1 MGEILGLG
9 LSHYP
14 PFSGKDESMAG
25 IFWKRLQDP
34 ALPPHML
41 NRENWHPELLQ
52 ELGQDEGATAAET
65 HRVRMKQG
73 FARCMDALRDFNPD
87 FCVIWGDDQ
96 YENFRED
103 IVPPYCILAYDD
115 MELRP
120 WAQAQESSDMKGRPN
135 YWNEGSDYKLPV
147 RFASDEARDLTTHLL
162 ESGFDMAYAY
172 KPLHHPGIAH
182 SILNAILYLDFER
195 EGFPW
200 PVLPCT
206 VNCYG
211 DKIISHKG
219 FVSSLGDIRRPDPP
233 APAPSRCFD
242 LGAEMARYFRDS
254 PYRVAMIA
262 SSSWSHAF
270 LCDKTHRMMPDVDFD
285 KQMYSALIDGD
296 FEQWRSKSLKD
307 LTDSGNQEMLNWMAL
322 MGAMSVLD
330 RKPSWTDF
338 VETRLFNSSKVAA
351 VF

>member
-1 MGEILGLG
+1 
-9 LSHYP
+9 
-14 PFSGKDESMAG
+14 MAG
-25 IFWKRLQDP
+25 IFHGRLKDP
-34 ALPPHML
+34 ALPKHML
-41 NRENWHPELLQ
+41 NRENWHPDLLR
-52 ELGQDEGATAAET
+52 ELGQDNGVSAAAE
-65 HRVRMKQG
+65 HRRRMTQG
-73 FARCMDALRDFNPD
+73 FRKCMTELQAFDPD

-115 MELRP
+115 MELKP
-120 WAQAQESSDMKGRPN
+120 WAQAQESSDMKGKPN
-135 YWNEGSDYKLPV
+135 YWNEGKDFTLPV
-147 RFASDEARDLTTHLL
+147 RFATDQARDVTEHLL
-162 ESGFDMAYAY
+162 HAGFDMSYAY

-211 DKIISHKG
+211 DKVISHKG
-219 FVSSLGDIRRPDPP
+219 FVSSLGDVRRPDPP
-233 APAPSRCFD
+233 APPPWWCFD
-242 LGAEMARYFRDS
+242 LGAEMAKFFRDS

-270 LCDKTHRMMPDVDFD
+270 LCDKTFRMMPDVDFD
-285 KQMYSALIDGD
+285 RDMYDHLIAGD
-296 FEQWRSKSLKD
+296 YDYWRSKSLKD

-322 MGAMSVLD
+322 LGAMSELD
-330 RKPSWTDF
+330 RKPSWSDF

-351 VF
+351 IF